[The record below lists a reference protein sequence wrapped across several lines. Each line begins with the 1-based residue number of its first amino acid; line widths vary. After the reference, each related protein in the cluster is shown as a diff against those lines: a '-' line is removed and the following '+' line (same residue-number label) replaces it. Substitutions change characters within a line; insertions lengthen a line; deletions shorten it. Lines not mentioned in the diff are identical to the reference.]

1 MYVGTKSFDNTF
13 SDTGS
18 RSVSGQM
25 VTLSGLAPRT
35 DYSVVV
41 TAINTAGFRR
51 SSDPVVGTTLT
62 GKLKTPHLSTH
73 HSLHPSHHSTI
84 PPSHFL
90 CPRVVSTFF
99 SASKHTHTALPPPPP
114 PTHLIFSPPHFLTPH
129 FTSLPKHPQLPWIL

>member
-1 MYVGTKSFDNTF
+1 MYVGTKSYDSTF

-25 VTLSGLAPRT
+25 VMLSGLAPRT

-62 GKLKTPHLSTH
+62 GTLRLPLHLH
-73 HSLHPSHHSTI
+73 
-84 PPSHFL
+84 
-90 CPRVVSTFF
+90 
-99 SASKHTHTALPPPPP
+99 
-114 PTHLIFSPPHFLTPH
+114 SPPLNFSLP
-129 FTSLPKHPQLPWIL
+129 TSLPSPPLHNSSI